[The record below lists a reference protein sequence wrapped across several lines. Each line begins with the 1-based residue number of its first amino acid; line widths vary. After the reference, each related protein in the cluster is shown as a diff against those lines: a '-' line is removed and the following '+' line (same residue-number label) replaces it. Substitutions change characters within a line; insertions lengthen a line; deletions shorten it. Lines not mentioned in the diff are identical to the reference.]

1 MSQIENTDWVNG
13 LDPNAPLGSDPIAQ
27 GDDHIRLI
35 KETLVNTFPNIGG
48 EVTLSH
54 DDLNLLSGG
63 DRIPESPSQD
73 GSMLYSAGGI
83 WVETGA
89 IFIDDN
95 NLSVTVG
102 ADINISGDMSV
113 SGTADVGVLS
123 VSGNA
128 DVGSLSIAGVPLG
141 DYTEVTA
148 GEGIDVTDGV
158 VSLSGSYNGTFTAT
172 DVVATSD
179 ERKKD
184 QITTAPSEVIA
195 AIQGREW
202 LWKETGEKGS
212 GVIAQELEAAG
223 LEHLVH
229 TNDDGMKSV
238 SYNGLFAYVIE
249 ELKALRAAYER
260 DCK

>member
-1 MSQIENTDWVNG
+1 MSKPEETPWVNG
-13 LDPNAPLGSDPIAQ
+13 LNPGAPVGSDPIAY

-35 KETLVNTFPNIGG
+35 KETLVNTFPEIGG
-48 EVTLSH
+48 KVTLSH
-54 DDLNLLSGG
+54 DDLNALAGS
-63 DRIPESPSQD
+63 DRIPDAPTQD
-73 GSMLYSAGGI
+73 GSMLYSAGGN

-89 IFIDDN
+89 IAIDDN
-95 NLSVTVG
+95 NLSVTIG
-102 ADINISGDMSV
+102 ADIDIRGDM
-113 SGTADVGVLS
+113 S

-128 DVGSLSIAGVPLG
+128 DVGSLSIAGVPIA

-148 GEGIDVTDGV
+148 GDGISVNDGV
-158 VSLSGSYNGTFTAT
+158 VSLSGSYSGTFTAT

-184 QITTAPSEVIA
+184 QIATAPSDVIA

-202 LWKETGEKGS
+202 VWKETGEKGS